1 MEEKIS
7 KQALLSISNIIA
19 MMNTTDTLQQ
29 FFAHIQQTLNSITYA
44 ENFYLA
50 LVDARRKYI
59 TFPYYKDVMDDFTAE
74 ALDEIPLETI
84 FSTLTFYAMKH
95 KQVCVLSQQD
105 ITQLIDL
112 GEVKVLG
119 TMPKQWLCFPLIH
132 KDQFLGVF
140 VIQSYRDQAE
150 YQGVIIDL
158 LTAISFVLASA
169 LCAFNNHAALLDAHK
184 ALSVQQAKLEEL
196 VKERT
201 EALSQTVLSLEQEIA
216 RTKSLQQQLE
226 YKAQHD
232 ALTGLFN
239 REYLNE
245 VIRRPSSQ
253 FGYCAFID
261 LDGFKAVNDQHGHH
275 IGDLLLVRVADIC
288 RSLASKG
295 DILIRN
301 GGDEFIVLS
310 PKNKEQLALQLMLE
324 QILDRLSTLT
334 QICGAELAIG
344 ASIGLAKAV
353 SDATLPELVKAAD
366 MAMYQAKTAGKHQ
379 LVIATI

>member
-1 MEEKIS
+1 M
-7 KQALLSISNIIA
+7 
-19 MMNTTDTLQQ
+19 
-29 FFAHIQQTLNSITYA
+29 
-44 ENFYLA
+44 A

-95 KQVCVLSQQD
+95 KKVCVLSELD
-105 ITQLIDL
+105 ITHLIDL

-119 TMPKQWLCFPLIH
+119 TLPKQWLCFPLIH

-245 VIRRPSSQ
+245 VIRRPLSH

-301 GGDEFIVLS
+301 GGDEFIVLC
-310 PKNKEQLALQLMLE
+310 PKNREQLELQLMLE
-324 QILDRLSTLT
+324 QILDRLSALT
-334 QICGAELAIG
+334 QICGAELVIG

-353 SDATLPELVKAAD
+353 SDVTLPELVKAAD
-366 MAMYQAKTAGKHQ
+366 MAMYQAKQDGKQ
-379 LVIATI
+379 QINMVMVETI